1 MNLNRF
7 TKKEY
12 TMFSLLMIEK
22 DGTVREK
29 KVKSFD
35 KLYGVCNYR
44 NEDGFELIHSW
55 KKGDNCYVLY
65 GKRKGK
71 NMCENK
77 YVFPQPLQQEVLY
90 GNLCLLKKG
99 EDLQS
104 LTLEEWTTF
113 LESTE
118 ETKTEDKELKKEEY
132 EE

>member
-1 MNLNRF
+1 
-7 TKKEY
+7 
-12 TMFSLLMIEK
+12 MFSLLMIEK
-22 DGTVREK
+22 DGMVREK

-44 NEDGFELIHSW
+44 NEDGFELIHLW
-55 KKGDNCYVLY
+55 KKGGNGYVLD

-77 YVFPQPLQQEVLY
+77 YSFPQPIQEVLY
-90 GNLCLLKKG
+90 GNLCLLKKVD
-99 EDLQS
+99 EELQS
-104 LTLEEWTTF
+104 LTLEEWNSF

-132 EE
+132 E